1 MRENYASELR
11 VRSRCEFPFL
21 TQSFAY
27 RKLVE
32 NHSVEGEVLVVYRVQ
47 GAPHHPCLDFVLL
60 VRQELQLYIRVA
72 EGREDRGS
80 P

>member
-1 MRENYASELR
+1 MRENYLSELR
-11 VRSRCEFPFL
+11 VRSRGEFSFL
-21 TQSFAY
+21 TQAFAY

-32 NHSVEGEVLVVYRVQ
+32 NHSVEGEVLVVDRVQ

-60 VRQELQLYIRVA
+60 VRQELQLHIRVA
-72 EGREDRGS
+72 EVKEDRGA